1 MFNDLPRPFMVGD
14 IKIWPVHSRAEFSHF
29 IAYQGTPHYFRSR
42 NDAILF
48 AKDKQAI
55 TDEDGLC
62 D

>member
-1 MFNDLPRPFMVGD
+1 MFNDLPRPFMVGS
-14 IKIWPVHSRAEFSHF
+14 IKIWPVHSRAGFSHF
-29 IAYQGTPHYFRSR
+29 IAYQGKPHYFRSK

-55 TDEDGLC
+55 TDEKGLC